1 MEKRRI
7 NKLVVPITLKSVS
20 LFSAFTVMA
29 TSLTSCRS
37 NKKINND
44 DISSSITTSSSD
56 DELTYS
62 SEISEEITSSELEE
76 NNSQIESTTNNT
88 SHKDFKPNVSTPSQ
102 TPSTIPNPSESI
114 DNTPQ
119 VDPTPSTSEIDEFIP
134 LTADNINDVNI
145 FKRAVNEVARNT
157 RGNFGG
163 IWTYHYNEQKYT
175 SYGIP
180 EDEFTYLLAYFNK
193 DYLSD
198 STLNQLLGSYTEDD
212 MKRYVH
218 ILGTMIS
225 FVESAKATN
234 NWNGLIIDNSISSQ
248 LTNIEKGYIEY
259 KYNNNPEILKALLT
273 NKSYSNPL
281 VGYYLG
287 YAGTVLSNE
296 LSNPDKQIDD
306 LSYSLYWDKMEE
318 SEAQSTIMYNR
329 SHGKSKIIE

>member
-1 MEKRRI
+1 MKKRRI
-7 NKLVVPITLKSVS
+7 NKLVVPLTLKSVS
-20 LFSAFTVMA
+20 LFSAFTVMT

-37 NKKINND
+37 NKKIKND
-44 DISSSITTSSSD
+44 DMSSSITTSSE

-62 SEISEEITSSELEE
+62 SEISEELTSSELEE
-76 NNSQIESTTNNT
+76 NNSQIESTTSNT
-88 SHKDFKPNVSTPSQ
+88 SHQNSKPSSNITSSIPS
-102 TPSTIPNPSESI
+102 NPSSTSEVI

-119 VDPTPSTSEIDEFIP
+119 VDSTPSTSEIYEFIP
-134 LTADNINDVNI
+134 LTANNINDVKI
-145 FKRAVNEVARNT
+145 FERAVNEVAKNT

-180 EDEFTYLLAYFNK
+180 ENEFTYLLAYFNK

-198 STLNQLLGSYTEDD
+198 STLNQLLGSYTKED

-225 FVESAKATN
+225 FVESAKVTN
-234 NWNGLIIDNSISSQ
+234 NWNGLIIDNNILTQ

-273 NKSYSNPL
+273 DKSYSNPF

-318 SEAQSTIMYNR
+318 SEAQSELMYNR
-329 SHGKSKIIE
+329 SHGKSKILE